1 MSTTVGIAGFTGQ
14 FAQLLSSRLLKSSN
28 VNLRGFC
35 RNASKVAQSLSS
47 LLNVEV
53 IQGEAQDRSLLSKF
67 VKGCDIVVC
76 CYQGDDKLMI
86 DGQKALIDAC
96 EAEQVPRYAYLE
108 TKETVKGVHIL
119 IGVFFETLFS
129 PYFEIYD
136 AKTKTFSHWGEP
148 GVLFEGT
155 SFGNAADYTAR
166 VILDKNATGVK
177 RFVGDTK
184 SLNDIAQSFE
194 KVYNVKSDVVVKGSA
209 KELYDKMWS
218 VRQQPSSS
226 PADYMAMFYQHYI
239 INEQTYVGPYL
250 DITYPDIKRLSFE
263 DFMKGVAVDKLPNTY
278 RNPVVPKARSEE

>member
-1 MSTTVGIAGFTGQ
+1 MSTSVASVETPPRWLNLCPHFQ
-14 FAQLLSSRLLKSSN
+14 MLRL
-28 VNLRGFC
+28 C
-35 RNASKVAQSLSS
+35 R
-47 LLNVEV
+47 
-53 IQGEAQDRSLLSKF
+53 
-67 VKGCDIVVC
+67 VKHKTDP
-76 CYQGDDKLMI
+76 YYPT
-86 DGQKALIDAC
+86 LIDAC
-96 EAEQVPRYAYLE
+96 EAEQVPRYVASDWSLDYTKLEPGQLFTKDPMIQVKAYLE

-136 AKTKTFSHWGEP
+136 VKTKTFSHWGEP

-184 SLNDIAQSFE
+184 SLNDITQSYE

-209 KELYDKMWS
+209 KELYDKMWR

-226 PADYMAMFYQHYI
+226 PVDYMAMFYQHYI

-250 DITYPDIKRLSFE
+250 DITYPDVKRLSFE
-263 DFMKGVAVDKLPNTY
+263 DFMKDVAVDELPNTY
-278 RNPVVPKARSEE
+278 QNPVVSKARSEE